1 MKTFKII
8 LICIFSATLAF
19 VAFRSSLRGTKAIYE
34 TTQPQYREIKEEI
47 NISGNVFP
55 MKEIEIKS
63 QISGVLDKI
72 NVSIGDK
79 VRIGDPVA
87 SIMLVPNASDM
98 ERLEYNLNTAQIE
111 YKARLEDYKREH
123 KLYSKNLVA
132 QAEMDSYTQAYELS
146 KEKLASAQN
155 QLNILKEGRISPET
169 ASNIVR
175 SSISGVIIDTP
186 LETGASVIERNN
198 FNPGTTIAV
207 VAEMSRFRF
216 KALVPEKYLKDI
228 ALQDTISLLFNAY
241 DNLRTRAVVTKI
253 SSKGNAENGIM
264 KYMLEAEFP
273 VSENMPVIRSGYSA
287 TANMVIK
294 QKRHTLSIDE
304 KYVLYENDSTYLY
317 LLDTVTQQKTKQII
331 NIGISD
337 GNYVEVIKGISL
349 KDKIVTNSTDK

>member
-216 KALVPEKYLKDI
+216 KALVPEKYR
-228 ALQDTISLLFNAY
+228 F
-241 DNLRTRAVVTKI
+241 TRHD
-253 SSKGNAENGIM
+253 
-264 KYMLEAEFP
+264 L
-273 VSENMPVIRSGYSA
+273 
-287 TANMVIK
+287 
-294 QKRHTLSIDE
+294 TLIQC
-304 KYVLYENDSTYLY
+304 L
-317 LLDTVTQQKTKQII
+317 
-331 NIGISD
+331 
-337 GNYVEVIKGISL
+337 
-349 KDKIVTNSTDK
+349 

>member
-123 KLYSKNLVA
+123 KL
-132 QAEMDSYTQAYELS
+132 
-146 KEKLASAQN
+146 LASAQN

-294 QKRHTLSIDE
+294 QKKHTLSIDE

>member
-132 QAEMDSYTQAYELS
+132 QAYELS

-294 QKRHTLSIDE
+294 QKKHTLSIDE

>member
-1 MKTFKII
+1 M
-8 LICIFSATLAF
+8 
-19 VAFRSSLRGTKAIYE
+19 
-34 TTQPQYREIKEEI
+34 
-47 NISGNVFP
+47 
-55 MKEIEIKS
+55 
-63 QISGVLDKI
+63 
-72 NVSIGDK
+72 
-79 VRIGDPVA
+79 
-87 SIMLVPNASDM
+87 
-98 ERLEYNLNTAQIE
+98 
-111 YKARLEDYKREH
+111 
-123 KLYSKNLVA
+123 
-132 QAEMDSYTQAYELS
+132 
-146 KEKLASAQN
+146 
-155 QLNILKEGRISPET
+155 KEGRISPET

-294 QKRHTLSIDE
+294 QKKHTLSIDE